1 MVPHRVVSHRHSA
14 TTGGEDYL
22 VEYRGYPPFCH
33 DDVRDAALLQI
44 APRLVDAYVSDL
56 YPRVD
61 RGHVVIVW
69 RPHRAGTLSTIR
81 TGFGLSGIPQ

>member
-14 TTGGEDYL
+14 TGGEDYL

-56 YPRVD
+56 
-61 RGHVVIVW
+61 
-69 RPHRAGTLSTIR
+69 
-81 TGFGLSGIPQ
+81 